1 MQSCSAPISLPSYTV
16 EISADRTPEPRPSAD
31 LNRKPI
37 PPHRPPAVPAPVVAL
52 WAVAVA
58 PWAVAVALAVLVLPV
73 LAPAVLALP
82 ILALA
87 VPALAVPALA
97 VPALA
102 VPALA
107 VPGLVVL
114 ALPVLAPQVEQVDA
128 LLVHA
133 PPAVLVGTRVVPN
146 VGSFR
151 DSFSYLAARRQPR
164 PRNIR

>member
-16 EISADRTPEPRPSAD
+16 EISADRTPEPRPSAN

-37 PPHRPPAVPAPVVAL
+37 PPHRPPVVPAPVVAL

-73 LAPAVLALP
+73 LAPAVFALP
-82 ILALA
+82 IL
-87 VPALAVPALA
+87 ALAVPALA

-114 ALPVLAPQVEQVDA
+114 ALPVLAPQVEQVGA
-128 LLVHA
+128 LLVQA

-151 DSFSYLAARRQPR
+151 DSFSYLAARSQPR
-164 PRNIR
+164 PRNIS